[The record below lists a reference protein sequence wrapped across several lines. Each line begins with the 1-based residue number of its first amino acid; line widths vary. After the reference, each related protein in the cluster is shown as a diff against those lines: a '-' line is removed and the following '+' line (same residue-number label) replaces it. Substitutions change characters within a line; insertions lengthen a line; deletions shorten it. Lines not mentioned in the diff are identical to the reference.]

1 MAKQPQDDLFE
12 GGTMSF
18 GEHLEELRVCL
29 FRSIIGIVIG
39 CLIGL
44 YAAEKVVLF
53 FEGPLERA
61 LTSHYLT
68 RALEGI
74 KKDLAGPVPD
84 EYRETIL
91 VSKLVPEKMSVEPAQ
106 IAQVLGVEMPAV
118 LGEQKISPNSFIA
131 QDFKSPAA
139 AEQFAQELV
148 KAGAE
153 KNASPAKRLWES
165 LTEEQQQQ
173 LKTFSQ
179 IDSSLEGIKKA
190 EGGVKPSAEELAALQ
205 EDLKRSGR
213 SQLLAALNVVLSKAE
228 LHKSPEFKNLSGAHA
243 AAVASLREKNGDT
256 QRLNKLL
263 IAGTFS
269 DTFRTPQVN
278 LVSFYNWKP
287 VKVRFQVLNAQEAF
301 MIYLKAALLTGVVIA
316 APWIFYNIWNFVA
329 AGLYPH
335 EKNQVFLYLP
345 ISLILFFA
353 GAALAFTF
361 VFEPVLNFL
370 FQFNTGLNAEFDPR
384 IGEWL
389 SFVLILPLGF
399 GISFQLPLVMLF
411 VNRLGLVTV
420 ETYMQQWR
428 MAILIIFV
436 VAMVLTPADP
446 VSMLLMAIPLCGLY
460 VLGIAMC
467 LWMPRSRSPF
477 DQAYEPSA

>member
-18 GEHLEELRVCL
+18 GEHLEELRICL
-29 FRSIIGIVIG
+29 FRSLFGVILG

-44 YAAEKVVLF
+44 YAAEYVVRF
-53 FEGPLERA
+53 FEGPLETALTDHYLDRA
-61 LTSHYLT
+61 LKEV
-68 RALEGI
+68 ADDFKGKPI
-74 KKDLAGPVPD
+74 PA
-84 EYRETIL
+84 EYAETITIGR
-91 VSKLVPEKMSVEPAQ
+91 LVPEKMNVEPAQ
-106 IAQVLGVEMPAV
+106 IASKLGIQMPSVLGD
-118 LGEQKISPNSFIA
+118 KTISPNLFIA
-131 QDFKSPAA
+131 EDFIDEEAGERFAA
-139 AEQFAQELV
+139 ALAA
-148 KAGAE
+148 AG
-153 KNASPAKRLWES
+153 KKSTASPAKRMWE
-165 LTEEQQQQ
+165 LMTKEQQESVSNYAE
-173 LKTFSQ
+173 LRKALSEEKAKG
-179 IDSSLEGIKKA
+179 DSKVTTEFMDFHLEHGRREFLAVLNDLIGKR
-190 EGGVKPSAEELAALQ
+190 ELHESAEFAKL
-205 EDLKRSGR
+205 
-213 SQLLAALNVVLSKAE
+213 
-228 LHKSPEFKNLSGAHA
+228 PGAHS
-243 AAVASLREKNGDT
+243 AAVKEMRDSKTGETA
-256 QRLNKLL
+256 RLNKLL
-263 IAGTFS
+263 LAGEFT
-269 DTFRTPQVN
+269 DYLRTPRVN
-278 LVSFYNWKP
+278 LVQFYNWKP

-301 MIYLKAALLTGVVIA
+301 MIYLKAALLTGVVLA
-316 APWIFYNIWNFVA
+316 APWIFFNVWNFVA

-335 EKNQVFLYLP
+335 EKSQVYIYLP
-345 ISLILFFA
+345 ISMILFFA
-353 GAALAFTF
+353 GASLAFGF
-361 VFEPVLNFL
+361 VFQPVLDFL
-370 FQFNTGLNAEFDPR
+370 FTFNQGLNAEFDPR

-467 LWMPRSRSPF
+467 LWMPRSRNPF

>member
-18 GEHLEELRVCL
+18 GEHLEELRICL
-29 FRSIIGIVIG
+29 FRSLFGVIVG

-44 YAAEKVVLF
+44 YVAERVVRF
-53 FEGPLERA
+53 FEEPLTKALTEHYLARA
-61 LTSHYLT
+61 LTDVAADFNGTAPY
-68 RALEGI
+68 
-74 KKDLAGPVPD
+74 
-84 EYRETIL
+84 EYQQTIL
-91 VSKLVPEKMSVEPAQ
+91 KGRLVPEKVNIEPAQ
-106 IAQVLGVEMPAV
+106 IASALRLSFPGV
-118 LGEQKISPNSFIA
+118 LGETQLSSNAFIPEDFAAEGQDIAFAKLLVSQEKKTSP
-131 QDFKSPAA
+131 SPARRLWQLLTDEQQASMKEIA
-139 AEQFAQELV
+139 ATRPAKQANGKLVAILNDLLEKPELHDSAEFV
-148 KAGAE
+148 DLAGAD
-153 KNASPAKRLWES
+153 ATAAK
-165 LTEEQQQQ
+165 Q
-173 LKTFSQ
+173 
-179 IDSSLEGIKKA
+179 
-190 EGGVKPSAEELAALQ
+190 
-205 EDLKRSGR
+205 
-213 SQLLAALNVVLSKAE
+213 
-228 LHKSPEFKNLSGAHA
+228 
-243 AAVASLREKNGDT
+243 LRELLKKGADAEAT
-256 QRLNKLL
+256 RRLNKLL
-263 IAGTFS
+263 IAEAFS
-269 DTFRTPQVN
+269 EYFRTPRVN

-301 MIYLKAALLTGVVIA
+301 MIYLKAALLTGIVIA
-316 APWIFYNIWNFVA
+316 APWIFYNVWNFVA

-345 ISLILFFA
+345 ISLALFFG
-353 GAALAFTF
+353 GASLAFGF
-361 VFEPVLNFL
+361 VFQPVLNFL
-370 FQFNTGLNAEFDPR
+370 FQFNQGLNAEFDPR

-446 VSMLLMAIPLCGLY
+446 VSMLLMALPLCGLY

-467 LWMPRSRSPF
+467 LWMPRSRNPF